1 MLGEGKEEGKGAW
14 EGDGQQYHGCDGA
27 GLHVAVDFVLMV
39 HVSCVCRVLGMEGEM
54 MTI

>member
-1 MLGEGKEEGKGAW
+1 
-14 EGDGQQYHGCDGA
+14 
-27 GLHVAVDFVLMV
+27 VDFVLMV